1 MNARSAAGKIA
12 DQPSKRKRALPM
24 TNTDLV
30 VSTETGGLGNRLKSW
45 VSSMRLARD
54 ARVHWQVTKN
64 MPAPFSELFANDCAV
79 DAVPAAATVYGS
91 WRFAILPQ
99 DEAHLPAG
107 FATVGAG
114 AHPIVRGLGKTWWS
128 LTGERTDR
136 YRFMV
141 FPKQHSRRSTRAD
154 ARHIDLEYERIPQ
167 YFRVL
172 YGELFRRIDVQPEIA
187 AAASAWAAASLDDDV
202 VGVQVRTWRDD
213 ARRHRK
219 YHLPSLRRLM
229 RLLDS
234 APDARFLVVSD
245 SDDVTPMLA
254 ERYGARRIL
263 GYPRTTPRADS
274 WLTPLGVREDLIDML
289 LLARTQR
296 LFASY
301 LSTFSEVA
309 WWLGGTTARVSV
321 F

>member
-1 MNARSAAGKIA
+1 
-12 DQPSKRKRALPM
+12 M
-24 TNTDLV
+24 THSDLV

-45 VSSMRLARD
+45 VSSMRLSAD
-54 ARVHWQVTKN
+54 ARVHWPVTKN
-64 MPAPFSELFANDCAV
+64 MPAAFGELFANECAV
-79 DAVPAAATVYGS
+79 NAVPDGAQAHGS
-91 WRFAILPQ
+91 WRLAILPE

-114 AHPIVRGLGKTWWS
+114 AHPIVRGLGKAWWR

-154 ARHIDLEYERIPQ
+154 ARHIDLEYERIPE
-167 YFRVL
+167 YFRTL
-172 YGELFRRIDVQPEIA
+172 YGGLFRRVAVRPELVSA
-187 AAASAWAAASLDDDV
+187 AEAWAAANLDDAV

-219 YHLPSLRRLM
+219 YHVPSLRRLT
-229 RLLDS
+229 RLMDAS
-234 APDARFLVVSD
+234 ANARFLVVSD
-245 SDDVTPMLA
+245 SDDVAPMLA
-254 ERYGARRIL
+254 QRYGARRII
-263 GYPRTTPRADS
+263 GYSRATPRADS
-274 WLTPLGVREDLIDML
+274 WLTPLGIQEDLIDML

-296 LFASY
+296 LLASY

-309 WWLGGTTARVSV
+309 WWLGGASANVAV